1 MEKVR
6 GRPGDQVRPGAL
18 FWEEKMGI
26 REAIKER
33 TLFFDGAFGTYY
45 AQKSGSKE
53 LPEYGNI
60 SNPGLVEEIHTEYV
74 YAGADIIRTNTFA
87 SNSRTISRERQE
99 LKKNLESACKI
110 AKGVAE
116 RAAAQMGKTVYVA
129 GDIGPL
135 PCIGEEESEEAGQ
148 EYLFLAETLL
158 SAGADFLLF
167 ETFPDY
173 RGLLPV
179 IHKIKEK
186 KPDLFVMVHF
196 AVNQYGYTNTGIRA
210 RKIFKELEKDTCVDG
225 LGLNCGVGPG
235 HMLRIYGELPFSPDK
250 VYSALPNASYP
261 KLLQNRI
268 VFLENR
274 EYFAGKLSELS
285 KLGIHCL
292 GGCCGT
298 APEYIRQ
305 AVGRMDGKR
314 KNSTIREARH
324 RQEEK
329 AGQPAHAFYGNQKK
343 TLVAVE
349 LAPPFGANDEKV
361 LEAACYLKSRG
372 VDVATF
378 PDSPSGRTRA
388 DSILMGV
395 KAMEKSGIT
404 VMPHICC
411 RDKNAIA
418 VRSQLLGAYMNGIR
432 NLLVVTGDPVPT
444 LLRNDVKSVYNFDSV
459 GLMRIL
465 QEMNEEEF
473 AQDPFVYGGA
483 LNPARVNLQVEI
495 ARMKKKLA
503 AGATFFLTQPLFTD
517 EDIENL
523 RRIREE
529 VPARI
534 LCGIMPLVSRKNALF
549 MKNEMAGIHVTEEI
563 VSRYDNAVT
572 REEGEAVGVALAREI
587 MEKTRE
593 LADGYYFSIPFNRVE
608 LLAQIFRET

>member
-1 MEKVR
+1 
-6 GRPGDQVRPGAL
+6 
-18 FWEEKMGI
+18 MGI

-53 LPEYGNI
+53 LPERGNV
-60 SNPGLVEEIHTEYV
+60 SNPGLVEEIHREYV
-74 YAGADIIRTNTFA
+74 RAGADIIRTNTFA
-87 SNSRTISRERQE
+87 SNSRTIFGGRQE
-99 LKKNLESACKI
+99 LKKNLECACKI
-110 AKGVAE
+110 AKGVAGD
-116 RAAAQMGKTVYVA
+116 AAAGGRKTVYVA

-135 PCIGEEESEEAGQ
+135 PCIGEGEPETEEAAQ
-148 EYLFLAETLL
+148 EYFFLAQTLL
-158 SAGADFLLF
+158 SEGVDLLLF
-167 ETFPDY
+167 ETFPDHHQ
-173 RGLLPV
+173 LLPV
-179 IHKIKEK
+179 IQKIKEK
-186 KPDLFVMVHF
+186 YPNVFIMMHF

-210 RKIFKELEKDTCVDG
+210 KKIFKELENNTYVDG

-235 HMLRIYGELPFSPDK
+235 HMLRIYEELALAPDK
-250 VYSALPNASYP
+250 IYSALPNASYP
-261 KLLQNRI
+261 KLLQNRM
-268 VFLENR
+268 VFMENQ
-274 EYFAGKLSELS
+274 EYFAGKLSELAG
-285 KLGIHCL
+285 LGIHCL

-298 APEYIRQ
+298 TPEYIRQ
-305 AVGRMDGKR
+305 ASGQAGGKR
-314 KNSTIREARH
+314 NECRIQV
-324 RQEEK
+324 RQRGREEK
-329 AGQPAHAFYGNQKK
+329 KQPPAHAFYEGREKA
-343 TLVAVE
+343 LVAVE
-349 LAPPFGANDEKV
+349 LAPPFGADDEKV
-361 LEAACYLKSRG
+361 LEAACYLKNRG
-372 VDVATF
+372 VDVVTF

-388 DSILMGV
+388 DSVLMGV
-395 KAMEKSGIT
+395 KAMTESKIP

-473 AQDPFVYGGA
+473 AKDPFVYGGA

-495 ARMKKKLA
+495 TRMKKKLA

-517 EDIENL
+517 GDIENL

-549 MKNEMAGIHVTEEI
+549 MKNEMTGIHVTDEI
-563 VSRYDNAVT
+563 VSRYDGAVT
-572 REEGEAVGVALAREI
+572 REEGEAVGVSLAGEI
-587 MEKTRE
+587 MEKTKD
-593 LADGYYFSIPFNRVE
+593 LADGYYFSIPFNRVT
-608 LLAQIFRET
+608 LLAKIFQETSFMKRDF

>member
-1 MEKVR
+1 
-6 GRPGDQVRPGAL
+6 
-18 FWEEKMGI
+18 MGI

-33 TLFFDGAFGTYY
+33 ILFFDGAFGTYY

-53 LPEYGNI
+53 LPECGNI
-60 SNPGLVEEIHTEYV
+60 SNPRLVEEIHTEYV
-74 YAGADIIRTNTFA
+74 HAGADIIRTNTFA
-87 SNSRTISRERQE
+87 SNSRTISQNRQE
-99 LKKNLESACKI
+99 LRKNLESACKI
-110 AKGVAE
+110 ARGVAE
-116 RAAAQMGKTVYVA
+116 RAAEEMSKTVYVA

-135 PCIGEEESEEAGQ
+135 PYTGEGVEDVEQ

-158 SAGADFLLF
+158 LSGVDLLLF
-167 ETFPDY
+167 ETFPDHHQ
-173 RGLLPV
+173 LLPV
-179 IHKIKEK
+179 IHKIREK
-186 KPDLFVMVHF
+186 RPDVFVMVHF

-210 RKIFKELEKDTCVDG
+210 KKIFKELENDPCVDG

-235 HMLRIYGELPFSPDK
+235 HMYRIYGELPFASDK

-261 KLLQNRI
+261 KLMQNRI

-274 EYFAGKLSELS
+274 EYFAEKLAELS
-285 KLGIHCL
+285 GLGIHCL

-298 APEYIRQ
+298 TPGYIRQ
-305 AVGRMDGKR
+305 AAGRMDSKR
-314 KNSTIREARH
+314 KTPVIRDGQRQ
-324 RQEEK
+324 QEEK
-329 AGQPAHAFYGNQKK
+329 TGQPAHAFYESKK
-343 TLVAVE
+343 EKLVAVE

-361 LEAACYLKSRG
+361 LEAACYLKNRG
-372 VDVATF
+372 VDAATF

-388 DSILMGV
+388 DSVLMGV

-473 AQDPFVYGGA
+473 AEDPFVYGGA

-495 ARMKKKLA
+495 ARMKKKIA
-503 AGATFFLTQPLFTD
+503 AGASFFLTQPLFTD
-517 EDIENL
+517 EDIDNL

-549 MKNEMAGIHVTEEI
+549 MKNEMTGIHVTEEI
-563 VSRYDNAVT
+563 VSRYDSAIT
-572 REEGEAVGVALAREI
+572 REEGETVGIALAKEI
-587 MEKTRE
+587 MEKTKM

-608 LLAQIFRET
+608 LLAEIFRETN

>member
-1 MEKVR
+1 
-6 GRPGDQVRPGAL
+6 
-18 FWEEKMGI
+18 MGI

-33 TLFFDGAFGTYY
+33 KLFFDGAFGTYY
-45 AQKSGSKE
+45 AQKTGSKE
-53 LPEYGNI
+53 LPEYGNV

-74 YAGADIIRTNTFA
+74 RAGADIIRTNTFA
-87 SNSRTISRERQE
+87 SNSRTIVGGRQE
-99 LKKNLESACKI
+99 LKKNLECACRI
-110 AKGVAE
+110 ARGVAE
-116 RAAAQMGKTVYVA
+116 NAAVEMAKTVYVA

-135 PCIGEEESEEAGQ
+135 SGPAEGESGEEEAGQ

-158 SAGADFLLF
+158 AAGVDLLLF

-173 RGLLPV
+173 HELLPV
-179 IHKIKEK
+179 ICKIKEK
-186 KPDLFVMVHF
+186 HPEVFVMVHF
-196 AVNQYGYTNTGIRA
+196 AVNQYGYTNAGIRVK
-210 RKIFKELEKDTCVDG
+210 KIFRELEEEPCVDG

-235 HMLRIYGELPFSPDK
+235 HMLRIYGELIFASGK

-261 KLLQNRI
+261 KLMQSRI

-274 EYFAGKLSELS
+274 EYFAEKLSELS
-285 KLGIHCL
+285 ELGISCL

-298 APEYIRQ
+298 TPEYIRQ
-305 AVGRMDGKR
+305 AAGQMDGKR
-314 KNSTIREARH
+314 KEPKIQAASSRRE
-324 RQEEK
+324 EEK
-329 AGQPAHAFYGNQKK
+329 RQPKHAFYDGKENK
-343 TLVAVE
+343 LVAVE
-349 LAPPFGANDEKV
+349 LAPPFGADDEKV
-361 LEAACYLKSRG
+361 LEAVCYLKNRN
-372 VDVATF
+372 VDVLTF

-388 DSILMGV
+388 DSVLMGV
-395 KAMEKSGIT
+395 KAMENSPVP

-444 LLRNDVKSVYNFDSV
+444 LLRNDIKGVYNFDSV

-549 MKNEMAGIHVTEEI
+549 MKNEMTGIHVTEEI
-563 VSRYDNAVT
+563 VARYDSTMT
-572 REEGEAVGVALAREI
+572 RKEGEKAGVALAKEI
-587 MEKTRE
+587 MEKTKD

-608 LLAQIFRET
+608 LLPEIFRES